1 MGLEGKLKNVLR
13 NLSVIALAG
22 SIAFSAGCN
31 SKKKDPFF
39 SQIREQV
46 RASLEE
52 RFSASGGR
60 IIPPYDRT
68 MGTVIMHSKPDLALQ
83 ETLIESLPKYSQ
95 IVLLTNESLEDYVN
109 ETIAR
114 MDIDPRRVHITA
126 YDDDYMNRGLWAQ
139 DIMEV
144 LSTSNGKVI
153 VLPEFFTFPLH
164 YLFNLPP
171 SQSSNEFKSF
181 LENQGFNIITANEY
195 FEGGNVTYDYFNNKE
210 LLFIGDSSFIN
221 RNLVYLT
228 SAERSKAVA
237 DLHTNFGADLV
248 YVTGQGQD
256 STHMFHLDQA
266 FLLTGPGEV
275 VLMDLSYAK
284 PADFKGL
291 EDDILE
297 LYKLDKEK
305 LLVNEYAGEASFLEE
320 YDYLSE
326 KGAVTNILEETKN
339 ILDSLNKLFVNLGY
353 KIHKYPLDPWQNIHF
368 QSYANSVVFKD
379 KDTGKKKILL
389 PMFPNSKGNYDFN
402 SKNNKA
408 AQDFFKGLGFDVI
421 PVVNPTWF
429 LGGNINCLMTVY
441 E

>member
-13 NLSVIALAG
+13 NMSAIVLAG
-22 SIAFSAGCN
+22 SIALSVGCN

-46 RASLEE
+46 RTSLEA
-52 RFSASGGR
+52 RFSASGGK

-68 MGTVIMHSKPDLALQ
+68 MSTVIMHSKPDLALQ
-83 ETLIESLPKYSQ
+83 ETLIESLPKYTQ
-95 IVLLTNESLEDYVN
+95 IVLLTSESLEAYVD

-144 LSTSNGKVI
+144 LSTSAGKTI
-153 VLPEFFTFPLH
+153 VLPGFFTFPQS
-164 YLFNLPP
+164 YLFNLPL
-171 SQSSNEFKSF
+171 SQSSNDFKSF
-181 LENQGFNIITANEY
+181 LENQGFQIRTANEY

-221 RNLVYLT
+221 RNLYDLT
-228 SAERSKAVA
+228 SDERSKAVV

-275 VLMDLSYAK
+275 VLMDLSYAT

-291 EDDILE
+291 EDDIAE
-297 LYKLDKEK
+297 LYKLDREK
-305 LLVNEYAGEASFLEE
+305 LLGNDYADEAAFLEE
-320 YDYLSE
+320 YDYLAG
-326 KGAVTNILEETKN
+326 KGAVTNILNETKK
-339 ILDSLNKLFVNLGY
+339 ILDNLNQLFVSLGY
-353 KIHKYPLDPWQNIHF
+353 KVYKYPLDPWQNIHF

-379 KDTGKKKILL
+379 KESNKKKILL
-389 PMFPNSKGNYDFN
+389 PMFPNSKGVYDLN

-408 AQDFFKGLGFDVI
+408 AQDFFKGMGFEVI

-429 LGGNINCLMTVY
+429 LGGNINCLMAVY